1 MRIIACLLF
10 LGLFC
15 GCAHFPS
22 TGKDELSRAQADL
35 KQKESRIQ
43 ELEIILAQ
51 REAQI
56 QEKDSQIQQ
65 LKDKL
70 RGLGVF

>member
-1 MRIIACLLF
+1 MKIIACVLI

-22 TGKDELSRAQADL
+22 AGKNELFRVQTDL
-35 KQKESRIQ
+35 KQKENRIQ
-43 ELEIILAQ
+43 ELEVLLAQ

>member
-1 MRIIACLLF
+1 MKIVVFALI

-15 GCAHFPS
+15 GCAHSSSP
-22 TGKDELSRAQADL
+22 GKNELFRVQTDL
-35 KQKESRIQ
+35 QQKENRIQ
-43 ELEIILAQ
+43 ELEITLAQ

>member
-1 MRIIACLLF
+1 MKIIACALI

-15 GCAHFPS
+15 GCAILPKA
-22 TGKDELSRAQADL
+22 GKNELSRAKADL
-35 KQKESRIQ
+35 ELKKIRIQ
-43 ELEIILAQ
+43 ELEILLAQ
-51 REAQI
+51 REAQV
-56 QEKDSQIQQ
+56 QEKDIQIQQ